1 MTSSLSRA
9 ADIAEEGNGNDAW
22 DARCDNN
29 IGVEEQF
36 DPLDENADLCAED
49 VDQLIPPLLVSISLR
64 SLGCGCV
71 VELWYE

>member
-29 IGVEEQF
+29 VGVDEQF
-36 DPLDENADLCAED
+36 DPQEED
-49 VDQLIPPLLVSISLR
+49 TNL
-64 SLGCGCV
+64 
-71 VELWYE
+71 